1 MPGSANYNINPE
13 AAGDT
18 REARLQA
25 ARERVIVM
33 DLWTDANNWM
43 AQANPML
50 YPGIGLGY
58 RFGQDPEIFSVSD
71 PKAGL
76 MFSNDVMPVK
86 VRYFYAVGPI
96 DYRPFYKH
104 NVS

>member
-1 MPGSANYNINPE
+1 MLCPY
-13 AAGDT
+13 
-18 REARLQA
+18 
-25 ARERVIVM
+25 
-33 DLWTDANNWM
+33 WTDTNNWM

-50 YPGIGLGY
+50 YPGLGLGY
-58 RFGQDPEIFSVSD
+58 RFGENPEIFSVAD

-96 DYRPFYKH
+96 DWRPFYKH
-104 NVS
+104 NVA